1 MNAINRFGSGI
12 ILLFAI
18 TVTSAKAQY
27 FEINP
32 FAGYTLPCS
41 YSLKSGGTARIGDG
55 FTYGAAISSR
65 PCKKLS
71 VEIRYMRQDCSGRYR
86 NAFDYNTGAALPD
99 QNSIPMSCNFVQL
112 GICRFIPLGIT
123 GNAEGFAGVDLG
135 AVAFKPKED
144 YNTKWMLSPELK
156 AGARIWPSK
165 NVGLHLQIFM
175 NVPFQREGRGIFS
188 GQNNVSTGVSSLK
201 LFPLF
206 GMSGGI
212 SFRFGKAASLK
223 DTVK

>member
-1 MNAINRFGSGI
+1 MNIINRFGVGM
-12 ILLFAI
+12 ILLCTL
-18 TVTSAKAQY
+18 TVTSAKAQC

-41 YSLKSGGTARIGDG
+41 FSLKSGGTARIGDG
-55 FTYGAAISSR
+55 FTYGATISSR

-71 VEIRYMRQDCSGRYR
+71 VEIKYMRQDCYGSYR

-99 QNSIPMSCNFVQL
+99 QNNIPMSCNFVQL
-112 GICRFIPLGIT
+112 GICRFIPLGIS

-144 YNTKWMLSPELK
+144 YNTKWILSPELK

-165 NVGLHLQIFM
+165 NVGLLLQIFM
-175 NVPFQREGRGIFS
+175 NVPFQREGPGIFS
-188 GQNNVSTGVSSLK
+188 GQNNVSTGVSSFRV
-201 LFPLF
+201 FPLF

-212 SFRFGKAASLK
+212 SFRFGKAASLR